1 MLKIAVCDDNLREL
15 REIMSFI
22 EEYPRKAAYGIEVT
36 AFSSSEELAE
46 RIDEFDIFILDYLMP
61 GIDGFELSKRI
72 RKAHISTKTI
82 IFISQYDDIVYD
94 AFEVKAHRYL
104 TKPVERQKLYKAID
118 ELNMDAF
125 SFRRLFVK
133 NNGDSKLID
142 IDKIYYIEVKLKDAH
157 IHYDENG
164 KEQVFIC
171 RSPLKSFEDELS
183 PFWFFRTHRAYLTNL
198 SMIDHFDKNTIY
210 IKNLKKGI
218 PMGSHHMSNVS
229 NKLFQLARWRNERE
243 TGSAIT

>member
-1 MLKIAVCDDNLREL
+1 M
-15 REIMSFI
+15 
-22 EEYPRKAAYGIEVT
+22 
-36 AFSSSEELAE
+36 
-46 RIDEFDIFILDYLMP
+46 
-61 GIDGFELSKRI
+61 
-72 RKAHISTKTI
+72 STKTI

-118 ELNMDAF
+118 ELNVDAF

-164 KEQVFIC
+164 KD
-171 RSPLKSFEDELS
+171 RSKASRTSSPLFG
-183 PFWFFRTHRAYLTNL
+183 F
-198 SMIDHFDKNTIY
+198 
-210 IKNLKKGI
+210 
-218 PMGSHHMSNVS
+218 
-229 NKLFQLARWRNERE
+229 
-243 TGSAIT
+243 SAPTAPI